1 MDLSP
6 GTVATK
12 VLQGFPTRN
21 VIIQMVT
28 GILGGGYSTI
38 DARKSGKLTLG
49 PFSNQGVA
57 EGPPDTQT
65 VQVEVEEE
73 PVPHAQ
79 QKKKSFP
86 GLPWGKQTFPEHLR
100 FKRTPGKTCIK
111 QNYDDIRGHPLIA
124 TSSHTA
130 SWWSLVSH
138 SSKLGSWHHCKMI
151 I

>member
-1 MDLSP
+1 
-6 GTVATK
+6 
-12 VLQGFPTRN
+12 
-21 VIIQMVT
+21 MVT

-79 QKKKSFP
+79 QKKKVSRDCHGESKHFP
-86 GLPWGKQTFPEHLR
+86 NIWGLKEHQER
-100 FKRTPGKTCIK
+100 
-111 QNYDDIRGHPLIA
+111 H
-124 TSSHTA
+124 
-130 SWWSLVSH
+130 V
-138 SSKLGSWHHCKMI
+138 
-151 I
+151 